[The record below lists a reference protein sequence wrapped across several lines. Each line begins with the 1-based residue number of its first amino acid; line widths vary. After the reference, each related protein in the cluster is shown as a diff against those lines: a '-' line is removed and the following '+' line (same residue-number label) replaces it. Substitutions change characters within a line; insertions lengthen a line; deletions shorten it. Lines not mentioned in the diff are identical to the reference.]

1 MSTEQTTKIVKEK
14 KPTLPAK
21 LSKFLSF
28 GYWFVNECESL
39 TPEVRDALFAK
50 MKLFD
55 GVDVQTEFYESFM
68 DQCSAS
74 TKMMK
79 KAIVAHHKPP
89 KAPKAKKGGKKNAKS
104 SDDLIA
110 QLVSDA
116 MADST
121 EPCEA
126 PVETKP
132 KAKRGKKAPVEE
144 SAPTDPAAPAEPIAV
159 ESEKKPRKTNKK
171 KSAEPASEP
180 AAEPVVAT
188 VADTVAEPV
197 LETEKKPKK
206 KAAKSKVAKTE
217 LPPLG
222 VIETVVDDDEI
233 QTRLVTINGDQ
244 KYLIDSENRLYDMV
258 SHEPRGY
265 FDPQLLVA
273 NIDEE
278 EVGF

>member
-1 MSTEQTTKIVKEK
+1 MSTEQPTKIVKEK

-89 KAPKAKKGGKKNAKS
+89 KAPKAKKAGKKNAKS

-110 QLVSDA
+110 QLVSAA
-116 MADST
+116 MADTS
-121 EPCEA
+121 EPSEA

-132 KAKRGKKAPVEE
+132 KAKRGKKAPVVE
-144 SAPTDPAAPAEPIAV
+144 SAPTETVAPTEPVAV

-171 KSAEPASEP
+171 KSAEPVSEP

-188 VADTVAEPV
+188 EPV
-197 LETEKKPKK
+197 VETEKKPKK

-233 QTRLVTINGDQ
+233 QTRVVTINGDQ
-244 KYLIDSENRLYDMV
+244 KYLIDSDNRLYDMV

-265 FDPQLLVA
+265 FDPKLLVA
-273 NIDEE
+273 NLDEE

>member
-1 MSTEQTTKIVKEK
+1 MSTEQTTKIVKDK

-39 TPEVRDALFAK
+39 TPEVRDALFSK

-55 GVDVQTEFYESFM
+55 GVDVQTEFYQSFM

-79 KAIVAHHKPP
+79 KAIVAYNKPP
-89 KAPKAKKGGKKNAKS
+89 KAPKAKKAGKKNAKS

-121 EPCEA
+121 EPSQA
-126 PVETKP
+126 PAETKP

-144 SAPTDPAAPAEPIAV
+144 SAPTEPAAPAEPVAT
-159 ESEKKPRKTNKK
+159 ESEKKTRKTNKK
-171 KSAEPASEP
+171 KSE
-180 AAEPVVAT
+180 EPVVET
-188 VADTVAEPV
+188 VVEPVAEV
-197 LETEKKPKK
+197 ATEVATEKKPKK

-222 VIETVVDDDEI
+222 VIETVVDEDEI
-233 QTRLVTINGDQ
+233 QTRVITINGDQ

-265 FDPQLLVA
+265 FDPKLLVA
-273 NIDEE
+273 NLDDE

>member
-79 KAIVAHHKPP
+79 KAIVAYHKPP

-121 EPCEA
+121 EPSEA

-144 SAPTDPAAPAEPIAV
+144 SAPAEPAAPAEPVAV

-171 KSAEPASEP
+171 KSEEPVSEP

-197 LETEKKPKK
+197 LEAEKKPKK
-206 KAAKSKVAKTE
+206 KAAKAKVAKTE
-217 LPPLG
+217 LPPIG
-222 VIETVVDDDEI
+222 VIETVVDEDEI
-233 QTRLVTINGDQ
+233 QTRVITINGDQ

-265 FDPQLLVA
+265 FDPKLLVA
-273 NIDEE
+273 NLDEE

>member
-89 KAPKAKKGGKKNAKS
+89 KAPKAKKAGKKNAKS

-110 QLVSDA
+110 QLVSAA
-116 MADST
+116 MADTS
-121 EPCEA
+121 EPSEA

-132 KAKRGKKAPVEE
+132 KAKRGKKAPVVE
-144 SAPTDPAAPAEPIAV
+144 SAPTETVAPTEPVAV

-171 KSAEPASEP
+171 KSAEPVSEP

-188 VADTVAEPV
+188 EPV
-197 LETEKKPKK
+197 VETEKKPKK

-233 QTRLVTINGDQ
+233 QTRVVTINGDQ
-244 KYLIDSENRLYDMV
+244 KYLIDSDNRLYDMV

-265 FDPQLLVA
+265 FDPKLLVA
-273 NIDEE
+273 NLDEE

>member
-79 KAIVAHHKPP
+79 KAIVAYHKPP

-110 QLVSDA
+110 QLVSAA
-116 MADST
+116 MADTS
-121 EPCEA
+121 EPSEA

-132 KAKRGKKAPVEE
+132 KAKRGKKAPVVE
-144 SAPTDPAAPAEPIAV
+144 SAPTETVAPTEPVAV

-188 VADTVAEPV
+188 EPV
-197 LETEKKPKK
+197 VETEKKPKK

-233 QTRLVTINGDQ
+233 QTRVVTINGDQ

-265 FDPQLLVA
+265 FDPKLLVA
-273 NIDEE
+273 NLDEE